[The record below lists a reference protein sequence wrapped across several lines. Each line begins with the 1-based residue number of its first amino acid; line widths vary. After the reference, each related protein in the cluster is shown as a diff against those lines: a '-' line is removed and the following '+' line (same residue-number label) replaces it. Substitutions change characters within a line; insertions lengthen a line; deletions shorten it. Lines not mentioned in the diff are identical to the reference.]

1 MTSMTRRTPILL
13 LVAALAGLAAVPS
26 ASALTTTSGSPTVA
40 AGRHHDDLLRPVIY
54 AHRGASG
61 YRPEHTWGAYD
72 LAASLGADY
81 IEPDLVMTKDGVLVD
96 RHEPEIGGTTDVASH
111 PQFSARRTTKTLDGT
126 PVTGWF
132 VEDFTLAEL
141 RTLRAVERL
150 PALRQHNTLYD
161 GLWQVPTF
169 EETLRWRAELSRREG
184 RTIGI
189 IPEIKHST
197 YLHAQGLD
205 PEKALV
211 ALVRKYG
218 LDRKD
223 APLWVQ
229 SFEWG
234 NLARLRED
242 LGFRAHL
249 VFLADATGGPYDLV
263 AAGTPRS
270 YDEMLT
276 PTSLRQ
282 LARVVDGVA
291 PYKERVI
298 PRTTAGALGEPT
310 ALVRDAHRA
319 GLQVTIWTMRA
330 ENQFLPVALR
340 VGTDPADFGRAIA
353 EDLAYMRAGIDG
365 IFCDQ
370 PDICL
375 QARAQLHATDRA
387 AA

>member
-1 MTSMTRRTPILL
+1 
-13 LVAALAGLAAVPS
+13 
-26 ASALTTTSGSPTVA
+26 
-40 AGRHHDDLLRPVIY
+40 
-54 AHRGASG
+54 
-61 YRPEHTWGAYD
+61 
-72 LAASLGADY
+72 
-81 IEPDLVMTKDGVLVD
+81 
-96 RHEPEIGGTTDVASH
+96 
-111 PQFSARRTTKTLDGT
+111 
-126 PVTGWF
+126 
-132 VEDFTLAEL
+132 
-141 RTLRAVERL
+141 
-150 PALRQHNTLYD
+150 
-161 GLWQVPTF
+161 
-169 EETLRWRAELSRREG
+169 
-184 RTIGI
+184 
-189 IPEIKHST
+189 
-197 YLHAQGLD
+197 
-205 PEKALV
+205 LV

-229 SFEWG
+229 SFEWS
-234 NLARLRED
+234 NLAHLRED

-276 PTSLRQ
+276 PSSLRQ

-310 ALVRDAHRA
+310 SLVRDAHRA

-330 ENQFLPVALR
+330 ENQFLPAALR
-340 VGTDPADFGRAIA
+340 VGTDSADFGRAIA